1 MYQVV
6 TKCWK
11 FASSFHPR
19 LTGASVILNII
30 LFHRAKAKKSVRHRH
45 AKFSGTS
52 GELIELYCD
61 KMLKSVQNFISCFS
75 LHNAIILF
83 LNNFFPNLLD
93 EGVRKDRASAKQSVL
108 RCLCLPHRSRNS
120 CSMAEF
126 RAECLTYA
134 HKHQAP
140 VAPRTP
146 NLSKRD
152 ACSDHT

>member
-83 LNNFFPNLLD
+83 LNKNFPNLLD
-93 EGVRKDRASAKQSVL
+93 GGVRKDRASAKQSVL
-108 RCLCLPHRSRNS
+108 RSSVFPTD
-120 CSMAEF
+120 
-126 RAECLTYA
+126 RAIHVLWQNLEPNVTYV

-146 NLSKRD
+146 NLSNRD